1 MTDIIRKAPLTSLT
15 RRDIEGEGFGDRVGT
30 GRVCLHDRG
39 CKSRLSGKW
48 MGMSP
53 KRIETLEAPE
63 IELLENLLAAQADC
77 EAASTPSEQGVAR
90 KRWMAA
96 SERINDFVLRGSALR
111 SGRRRSSTR

>member
-1 MTDIIRKAPLTSLT
+1 MPRSFVSNAWVPQLPSLLRHGQLRALVSERFSLT
-15 RRDIEGEGFGDRVGT
+15 RRESPLQLPRW
-30 GRVCLHDRG
+30 C
-39 CKSRLSGKW
+39 

-77 EAASTPSEQGVAR
+77 EVASTPSEQRAAR

-96 SERINDFVLRGSALR
+96 SQRIKYFVLRGSALR
-111 SGRRRSSTR
+111 SGRGRPSTR